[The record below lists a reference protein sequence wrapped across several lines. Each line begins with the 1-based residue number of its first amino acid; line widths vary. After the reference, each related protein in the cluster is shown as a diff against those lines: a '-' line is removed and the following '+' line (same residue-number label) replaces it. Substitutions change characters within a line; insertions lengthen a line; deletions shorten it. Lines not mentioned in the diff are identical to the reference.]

1 MALSEQAKAAR
12 KAASAARRKAQH
24 AAYKAAHR
32 EAINERERA
41 RRAAIKADPPPA
53 TRACEWCGAGFTMAG
68 KSATRNAG
76 RFCSH
81 ACGFD
86 YQRTTRALDKA
97 VRDVARQAAAAVRA
111 LVRAECQALQRIASY
126 KERPRVFIHACRQC
140 GEPMRV
146 TRNAGLHR
154 IVCDDCKADNQWHL
168 GQTHRA
174 KRRAVTLGADAES
187 INPILVF
194 TLAFWR
200 CKACGKETPRSL
212 RGTTHADA
220 PELDHVIALANG
232 GTHTWGNVQLLC
244 RACNQA
250 KGAS

>member
-53 TRACEWCGAGFTMAG
+53 THSCEWCGAGFAMAG

-76 RFCSH
+76 RFCSR

-86 YQRTTRALDKA
+86 YQRTTRALGKA
-97 VRDVARQAAAAVRA
+97 MRDVARQAAAAARA
-111 LVRAECQALQRIASY
+111 LVRAEGQALQRIARY
-126 KERPRVFIHACRQC
+126 RERPRVFTHACRQC
-140 GEPMRV
+140 AEPMRV
-146 TRNAGLHR
+146 ERNAGRHAYH
-154 IVCDDCKADNQWHL
+154 CADCLADNAWH
-168 GQTHRA
+168 GQQTHRA
-174 KRRAVTLGADAES
+174 GRRAGERGADAES

-194 TLAFWR
+194 TLAFWH

-220 PELDHVIALANG
+220 PELDHVTALANG

-250 KGAS
+250 KGAG